1 VENPPTR
8 QFLLPEGSGDGSVG
22 DAAGITTTTGTTDGK
37 KLTLMARSFTTG
49 A

>member
-1 VENPPTR
+1 VENPLTCH
-8 QFLLPEGSGDGSVG
+8 FLLPEGSGDGSVG
-22 DAAGITTTTGTTDGK
+22 DAADITSTTRPIDGK